1 MTPDGTIEQRALDS
15 LTPDPDNARTRGPQ
29 AIEAIANSLDAFG
42 QQKPIV
48 VDRSGVVLAG
58 NGTLAAAKVLGWKT
72 ISCRVTDLA
81 GPGARAYA
89 VADNRTAEMSHWRS
103 PQLLA
108 SLQAAE
114 QSDLLEALG
123 FDAADLE
130 RLQRELDGDEQGAE
144 LEDLVQQAGGE
155 VAAPPEAMRSLVIPF
170 PESLYEVVA
179 QELEDARDRVGAD
192 SYSETIIQLLQDPL
206 PKP

>member
-1 MTPDGTIEQRALDS
+1 MTPDGTIEHRALDS

-29 AIEAIANSLDAFG
+29 AIEAIANSLEAFG

-58 NGTLAAAKVLGWKT
+58 NGALAAAKTLGWET
-72 ISCRVTDLA
+72 IACRVTDLA

-89 VADNRTAEMSHWRS
+89 VADNRTAELSHWRS

-114 QSDLLEALG
+114 QGDLLDALG
-123 FDAADLE
+123 FEPADLD
-130 RLQRELDGDEQGAE
+130 RLRREVDGDEPGAE
-144 LEDLVQQAGGE
+144 LGDLVQQAGGE
-155 VAAPPEAMRSLVIPF
+155 VAAAPVAMRSLVIPF
-170 PESLYEVVA
+170 PEGLYEVVA
-179 QELEDARDRVGAD
+179 QELEDARDRCGSD

-206 PKP
+206 PAP